1 MNIRPATPDDLAAIC
16 ALGKDVNDLHSQ
28 AYPWAFVRL
37 NSPDDAAE
45 HWQRSMVG
53 PQTITLVAC
62 VQDQVVGFVNAAL
75 ARDEHV
81 LLFPTLACRI
91 GSVAVRAAHQGKGIG
106 HALMDAIEC
115 WARENGAQ
123 DLRLN
128 VWNFNQRAIKLY
140 EELGFEMR
148 AHTMGKRLQLN
159 TEHA

>member
-1 MNIRPATPDDLAAIC
+1 MNIRLATQHDFAAIC

-37 NSPDDAAE
+37 SHADEAAE

-53 PQTITLVAC
+53 PQMITLVAC
-62 VQDQVVGFVNAAL
+62 IDNQVVGFVNASL

-81 LLFPTLACRI
+81 LLVPTPFCRI
-91 GSVAVRAAHQGKGIG
+91 GSIAVHAAHQGKGVG
-106 HALMDAIEC
+106 RALMHAIES
-115 WARENGAQ
+115 WAQENGAL

-148 AHTMGKRLQLN
+148 THTMGKRLQLN
-159 TEHA
+159 TESA